1 MRLLAH
7 LLGQCLGQI
16 TVCYYADGFVEGTDF
31 VRKSSEFR
39 DHIGADG
46 TFDVESGQLSPFVV

>member
-16 TVCYYADGFVEGTDF
+16 PVCYYADGFVKGTDATGNSCSI
-31 VRKSSEFR
+31 V
-39 DHIGADG
+39 
-46 TFDVESGQLSPFVV
+46 